1 MVLGMTVHRL
11 EGISVVL
18 PALNEQGNVRLAV
31 ERARAA
37 AGRLA
42 DRVEIIVVD
51 DGSADRTVEEAQRA
65 GAQVISH
72 GCNRGYGAAL
82 RTGFA
87 AACQPWIFQ
96 MDCDNQFDPEELVK
110 LVSLAADAHVIIGV
124 RAQRA
129 DERRR
134 IWAGRAWNLACRVAF
149 GLIVR
154 DIDCGFKLL
163 NRAATQRLELRS
175 VGAGISL
182 ELCVAARSAG
192 LRIAEVEVGH
202 RPRTTG
208 APTGLRP
215 QVVARG
221 LLELY
226 RLRRRYS
233 GRPGSSPLG
242 VATAPAGA
250 QPRR

>member
-1 MVLGMTVHRL
+1 MVLGMSVHRL

-31 ERARAA
+31 ERTRAA
-37 AGRLA
+37 AARVAGH
-42 DRVEIIVVD
+42 VEIIVVD
-51 DGSADRTVEEAQRA
+51 DGSTDRTLEEAQEA
-65 GAQVISH
+65 GARVVSH
-72 GCNRGYGAAL
+72 GRNCGYGAAL

-96 MDCDNQFDPEELVK
+96 MDCDNQFDPEELEK
-110 LVSLAADAHVIIGV
+110 LVPLTADADVIIGV

-129 DERRR
+129 DEPRR
-134 IWAGRAWNLACRVAF
+134 IWAGRAWNRLCRLAF
-149 GLIVR
+149 GLIVH
-154 DIDCGFKLL
+154 DVDCGFKLL
-163 NRAATQRLELRS
+163 NRAAIAGLDLGS
-175 VGAGISL
+175 SGAGISL

-192 LRIAEVEVGH
+192 FRISEIEVRH
-202 RPRTTG
+202 HPRTTG
-208 APTGLRP
+208 SPTGLRP
-215 QVVARG
+215 RVVARG

-233 GRPGSSPLG
+233 GRPAGSLT
-242 VATAPAGA
+242 VTTASMSA